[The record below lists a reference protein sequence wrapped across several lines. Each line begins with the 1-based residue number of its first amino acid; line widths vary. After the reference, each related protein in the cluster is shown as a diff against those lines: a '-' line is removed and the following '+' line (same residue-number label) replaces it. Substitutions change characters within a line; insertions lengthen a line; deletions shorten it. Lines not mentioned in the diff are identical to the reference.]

1 MRERL
6 ATGNEPRSTVKWQ
19 LLAVCEVRA
28 KLKVC
33 CPLTVV
39 CSLQNQTSTL
49 LAEPHPCISRIP
61 FKGDTDVIYLGV
73 VGLWGLQ
80 RRRDFHSFTKTKGK
94 GCAGQQTTVG
104 WLLLADLRS
113 CWLVV
118 CETKEPRGIS
128 RSRLMSLSSFDYEA
142 HFVLCSLPFGSTACD
157 TLRCPLTVVLKKY
170 LL

>member
-80 RRRDFHSFTKTKGK
+80 RRRDFFGFARLRTTDNAWVV
-94 GCAGQQTTVG
+94 AGWGYAGEQDNESTRQPVG
-104 WLLLADLRS
+104 Q
-113 CWLVV
+113 
-118 CETKEPRGIS
+118 
-128 RSRLMSLSSFDYEA
+128 
-142 HFVLCSLPFGSTACD
+142 
-157 TLRCPLTVVLKKY
+157 
-170 LL
+170 